1 MFRNNLE
8 FAVKMMHKFEFTE
21 SEMKYLLGENYSREL
36 EKNLHPAKTAH
47 EKQIENESVTHDKK
61 EKDKKEN
68 KQQSLFDF

>member
-36 EKNLHPAKTAH
+36 EKSLHPAKTSY

-61 EKDKKEN
+61 EN